1 MPGMTSGIG
10 TGNTLIAEAFRS
22 ALRHQLLIVAA
33 IFLVLWLARLI
44 AAGSWP
50 IQGKAGTGT
59 KRPAGA
65 ASAAGQERTAA
76 EPEPPGR
83 RLLRIGFGILWIF
96 DGILQAQPAMPLGM
110 PAQVIKPTAASS
122 PTWVQHLVNAAG
134 TVWTYHPIQVSA
146 AAVWIQVGIGLWLVF
161 ARQGPWAR
169 LGALA
174 SVGWGLL
181 VWVFGESFGGIFAPG
196 LTWLFGAPG
205 AVLFYCAAGALL
217 ALPEAAWRTPRLGRL
232 ILAGTG
238 VFFVGMAVLQAWP
251 GRGFWQGTWHGQSG
265 TLTGMIQNM
274 SQTPQPHFLARIV
287 AAFASFVAAHGFAVN
302 LFTVIALAAIGV
314 AFLSGRPRL
323 ARLGVGAALLLCL
336 ADWVLIEDLGFLGGV
351 GTDPNSMIPMALLFV
366 SGYLVMAGPRAGHEV
381 SPVLA
386 PEAAPGQQ
394 APAEAPAPAGLAPAR
409 TAAADTSAAVDM
421 PSALASSETPGRPGP
436 SARNPSRP
444 AALLQTAAR
453 ALATASGRSIAAAGA
468 LGVVLVGV
476 LPSVAASAN
485 PNADPIIAQAIGGSN
500 AAVNYPARPFM
511 LTDQHGSQVS
521 LASLHGQ
528 VVLLTFFDPVCTSD
542 CPLIG
547 HEFAAAARLL
557 APDSGQVKLA
567 AIVLSPT
574 YRSLAAVQAFDRQ
587 ERLSR
592 MSNWLFMTGSLA
604 QLRNV
609 WHAYGMVAQD
619 LPAGAMT
626 LHNDVAFVIGRDGHV
641 RQEINTDPGPGT
653 AASQSS
659 FAVELAAAAR
669 QALGT

>member
-1 MPGMTSGIG
+1 
-10 TGNTLIAEAFRS
+10 
-22 ALRHQLLIVAA
+22 
-33 IFLVLWLARLI
+33 
-44 AAGSWP
+44 
-50 IQGKAGTGT
+50 
-59 KRPAGA
+59 
-65 ASAAGQERTAA
+65 
-76 EPEPPGR
+76 
-83 RLLRIGFGILWIF
+83 
-96 DGILQAQPAMPLGM
+96 MPLGM

-122 PTWVQHLVNAAG
+122 PAWVQHLVNAAG

-146 AAVWIQVGIGLWLVF
+146 AAVWIQLGIGLWLLF

-217 ALPEAAWRTPRLGRL
+217 ALPEDAWRTPRLGRL

-251 GRGFWQGTWHGQSG
+251 GRGFWQGTLHGQSG
-265 TLTGMIQNM
+265 TLTGMIRDM
-274 SQTPQPHFLARIV
+274 SQTPQPHFLATIV
-287 AAFASFVAAHGFAVN
+287 AAFANFVAAHGFAVN
-302 LFTVIALAAIGV
+302 LFTVIALAAIGA
-314 AFLSGRPRL
+314 AFLRGRPRL

-366 SGYLVMAGPRAGHEV
+366 SGYLVMAGPRAVREV
-381 SPVLA
+381 SPALD
-386 PEAAPGQQ
+386 PGAAPGQQ
-394 APAEAPAPAGLAPAR
+394 APAEAPAPAGLAPATR
-409 TAAADTSAAVDM
+409 PAAADAPAAAGTPAAADA
-421 PSALASSETPGRPGP
+421 PATAASSDTPDRPGP

-444 AALLQTAAR
+444 AALLQTATR

-476 LPSVAASAN
+476 LPSAAASAN

-500 AAVNYPARPFM
+500 NVVNYPARPFT

-587 ERLSR
+587 EGLSQ

-653 AASQSS
+653 AASRSS